1 MCTLVAAASSVVL
14 PGFEVDSGLKHIEED
29 KVTFLGE
36 FAPMLKMLLDRAD
49 ERGSDI
55 SSLKHIFGLDSPDTI
70 TRFQEATGGT
80 FWSVYGQSETS
91 GLISAAPYSERP
103 GSAGLPFP
111 LAEVGIVDEHGN
123 LVAAGISGE
132 IVVRGPMVFRGY
144 WDLDNETEY
153 TFRDNFHHTGDIGYV
168 DGDGYLWFKG
178 RAPEKDL
185 IKSGG
190 ENVYPTEV
198 EKVVLGHPSVKD
210 AVVIGVPDSR
220 WGEAV
225 RAVCE
230 LNKGEST
237 SEAELIEFVGT
248 HIAGFKKP
256 KSVVFVSKL
265 PTKEDGSVDRE
276 KVKEEFGR
284 G

>member
-1 MCTLVAAASSVVL
+1 
-14 PGFEVDSGLKHIEED
+14 
-29 KVTFLGE
+29 
-36 FAPMLKMLLDRAD
+36 
-49 ERGSDI
+49 
-55 SSLKHIFGLDSPDTI
+55 
-70 TRFQEATGGT
+70 
-80 FWSVYGQSETS
+80 
-91 GLISAAPYSERP
+91 
-103 GSAGLPFP
+103 LPFP